1 MARYFDVH
9 PDNPQPRSIAQ
20 VAQIVRSGGLIA
32 YPTDSGFALGCS
44 MGNKDALERIKAL
57 RQLDRHHHFT
67 LVCSTFAQLGQ
78 YVQMDNDEFRL
89 IRAHTPGPYTFI
101 LRATRE
107 APKAMLQEKRRTV
120 GVRIPDHVTGGALL
134 DALGEP
140 LMSSSLILPGH
151 EDAFTD
157 GWVVQDELGHQLDAV
172 LDSGD
177 AGLGPTTVVDFTA
190 DEIEVLRV
198 GAGDPD
204 PFTV

>member
-1 MARYFDVH
+1 MSRYVDVH
-9 PDNPQPRSIAQ
+9 PENPQARSLNQ
-20 VAQIVRSGGLIA
+20 VVALLRDGGLIA
-32 YPTDSGFALGCS
+32 YPTDSGFALGCAL
-44 MGNKDALERIKAL
+44 GNLDGLDRIRAI
-57 RQLDRHHHFT
+57 RGLDRHHHFT
-67 LVCSTFAQLGQ
+67 LVCSTFSQLGQ
-78 YVQMDNDEFRL
+78 YVEMDNDEFRL

-120 GVRIPDHVTGGALL
+120 GVRIPDHVTACALL

-157 GWVVQDELGHQLDAV
+157 GWSVQDELGHQLDAV

-177 AGLGPTTVVDFTA
+177 AGLGPTTVVDFTG